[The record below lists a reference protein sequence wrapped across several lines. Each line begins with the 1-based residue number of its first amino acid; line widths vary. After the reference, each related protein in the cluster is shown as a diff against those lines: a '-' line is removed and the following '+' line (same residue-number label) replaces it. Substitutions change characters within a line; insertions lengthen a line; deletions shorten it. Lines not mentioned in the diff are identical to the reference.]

1 MLFLSPPFLLPLLLL
16 LQPVLL
22 INEEVLGPQLLIR
35 AYRLSV
41 CRANQSRPSD
51 SWAMKNVARVD
62 GGEVGEFGAEGG
74 GGVDEE
80 RREVKEHSISSESGH
95 DCTTALCAH
104 TVVS

>member
-1 MLFLSPPFLLPLLLL
+1 MLFLSPPFLLLLLL

-51 SWAMKNVARVD
+51 SWAMKNVAGWMEGRLR
-62 GGEVGEFGAEGG
+62 GEGG
-74 GGVDEE
+74 DEEE
-80 RREVKEHSISSESGH
+80 RREVKEHSI
-95 DCTTALCAH
+95 
-104 TVVS
+104 